1 MRTPEQILK
10 ESTTI
15 AVVGL
20 SPDPL
25 RDSNS
30 VSVYLRGEGY
40 TIIPINPTVNEVL
53 GLKCYPSLRDIPRPV
68 DIVDVFRRSEA
79 VMPLAQE
86 AVAIGA
92 KALWLQLGV
101 INEEAA
107 AMAAE
112 AGLDVVM
119 DECTARLHA
128 QLKREGRI

>member
-86 AVAIGA
+86 AVAIGR
-92 KALWLQLGV
+92 KPCGSS
-101 INEEAA
+101 
-107 AMAAE
+107 
-112 AGLDVVM
+112 
-119 DECTARLHA
+119 
-128 QLKREGRI
+128 